1 MLNPIFPHSNK
12 IYGSYFGPCHHM
24 RFMAL
29 HWDHDI
35 FPDGVGWRQEVRVH
49 QLLHWLYLG
58 LKFAGGG
65 MEILRGFWNSPI
77 GPKTTHF
84 WGPVFNWS
92 IPIAALLDTKKPPEM
107 ISGNMTAVMCGY
119 SALFMRFAWMVQPRN
134 LHLLVCHASNE
145 TVQLYQLSRWI
156 KAQEYFLKKEE
167 AETQG
172 SKD

>member
-1 MLNPIFPHSNK
+1 
-12 IYGSYFGPCHHM
+12 
-24 RFMAL
+24 MAARSTDTTSDWCL
-29 HWDHDI
+29 EP
-35 FPDGVGWRQEVRVH
+35 FQVRVH
-49 QLLHWLYLG
+49 QLLHWLYLAYFGLEG